1 MRCQAETAPTPA
13 EIVIARFGS
22 AQRVAEALGV
32 HVSRVHRWAYPRER
46 GGSDGMIP
54 SRHHRPLLDAAK
66 AAGIKLK
73 ADDLIPRGTAGR
85 AA

>member
-1 MRCQAETAPTPA
+1 MRCQAVSVPTPA

-32 HVSRVHRWAYPRER
+32 HVSRVHRWTYPRER
-46 GGSDGMIP
+46 GGSDGIIP

-73 ADDLIPRGTAGR
+73 ADDLIPRAAGR